1 MTTLIKLTSINLKTQ
16 IRWLAAL
23 ALIIALA
30 LPGGVSA
37 AESFKLVRGQS
48 VSELA
53 VFELDSG
60 GFLDLGEL
68 SFALGGQLSW
78 RQPGATITW
87 SLGGVGFEFS
97 DMIAFF
103 SAGDGSYQLV
113 AAPRLV
119 AGRFLLPLQL
129 AVEYLPRLLPAR
141 FEYDKPAGRL
151 IDRGVKLSPS
161 AQPKPSRP
169 AVATHDG
176 RSYRIRTVVLDP
188 GHGGKDPGAV
198 ARRYKLNEKH
208 IVLDL
213 CRRVARLLKERSGLK
228 VILTRDKDEFIALA
242 RRGRMANDSE
252 AGLFVSVHVNASK
265 NSGLDGS
272 STYFLSAAKTDE
284 ERATAM
290 LENGALKYEVEQQEG
305 PHRDEI
311 NLILQDMAQ
320 NEYLRESKDLSEFIQ
335 GELSGISGLRDRGL
349 RQANFAVLRGA
360 YMPAALVE
368 TAFISNRK
376 DEQKLNTS
384 AFRNKLAAA
393 ITSGIIKYIEQYHR
407 KLANGS

>member
-1 MTTLIKLTSINLKTQ
+1 MISKSKNLK
-16 IRWLAAL
+16 IKNSWLAAL
-23 ALIIALA
+23 VLILVLA
-30 LPGGVSA
+30 AAGGASA
-37 AESFKLVRGQS
+37 ADSFKLVRGQNA
-48 VSELA
+48 SELA

-68 SFALGGQLSW
+68 SFALGGQLTW
-78 RQPGATITW
+78 RQPGATIVW
-87 SLGGVGFEFS
+87 RLGGIEFAFS

-103 SAGDGSYQLV
+103 SAGDESYQLV

-119 AGRFLLPLQL
+119 SGRFLLPLQL
-129 AVEYLPRLLPAR
+129 AVEFLPRLLPTR
-141 FEYDKPAGRL
+141 FEYDTLAGRL
-151 IDRGVKLSPS
+151 IDRGVTTSP
-161 AQPKPSRP
+161 AEPRPSRA

-176 RSYRIRTVVLDP
+176 QSFRIRTVVIDP
-188 GHGGKDPGAV
+188 GHGGKDPGTV

-208 IVLDL
+208 LVLDI

-228 VILTRDKDEFIALA
+228 VMLTRDKDEFVALA
-242 RRGRMANDSE
+242 RRGRMANESE

-265 NSGLDGS
+265 NRSIDGT
-272 STYFLSAAKTDE
+272 STYFLSAAKTNE

-290 LENGALKYEVEQQEG
+290 LENGALKYEVEEQEG

-320 NEYLRESKDLSEFIQ
+320 NEYLRESKDLSKFIQ

-368 TAFISNRK
+368 TAFISNQG
-376 DEQKLNTS
+376 DEKKLNTPV
-384 AFRNKLAAA
+384 FRNKLAIA
-393 ITSGIIKYIEQYHR
+393 ITSGIIKYVEQYHR